1 MIAHFIDC
9 NCLETCR
16 VGGGPAEDGCESPVL
31 PCIHYISCSTNE
43 SFFGFLV
50 GSVQWVRTIL
60 QWVWTI
66 LQLNFRLVIGIAG
79 LNLQP
84 YIYLWA
90 FVGHP
95 YSTTPLSMLS
105 FWLKKWSL
113 AAFQFFIISDMR
125 TFSEDEIRR
134 RQISCGVHGIYRD
147 KGLIWQFIIK
157 FSCCLFMI
165 VANLIQFI
173 IRKIFS
179 RNRAPVS
186 QFTHT
191 PFFHLA

>member
-1 MIAHFIDC
+1 MDNLHWWYKNGVFESSAEAKGQKMGIEDEYKNMIAHFIDC

-50 GSVQWVRTIL
+50 GSVQWVGTIL

-84 YIYLWA
+84 YIYL
-90 FVGHP
+90 
-95 YSTTPLSMLS
+95 
-105 FWLKKWSL
+105 
-113 AAFQFFIISDMR
+113 
-125 TFSEDEIRR
+125 
-134 RQISCGVHGIYRD
+134 
-147 KGLIWQFIIK
+147 
-157 FSCCLFMI
+157 
-165 VANLIQFI
+165 
-173 IRKIFS
+173 
-179 RNRAPVS
+179 
-186 QFTHT
+186 
-191 PFFHLA
+191 